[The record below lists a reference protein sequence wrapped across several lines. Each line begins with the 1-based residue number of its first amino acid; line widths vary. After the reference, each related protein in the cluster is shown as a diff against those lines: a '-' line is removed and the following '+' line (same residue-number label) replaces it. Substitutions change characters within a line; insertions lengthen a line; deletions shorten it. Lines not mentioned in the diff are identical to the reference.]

1 MTFDRKAFEEARRKS
16 AAGMAGDAELARLA
30 HDIFVQ
36 ADAHDYVYQWT
47 WLGVPII
54 QVPPD
59 VMALQEIIWETKPD
73 VIVETGVAWGGSI
86 LFQASILE
94 LIGKGEVIG
103 IDTVLPD
110 KNRAKMA
117 EYHFAERIHL
127 IQGSSTDEAVLAQV
141 KARIAPGATV
151 MVVLDSN
158 HTHDHVLAELR
169 LYGPLVT
176 AGSYLLCTD
185 TIVETAPVQPGQKR
199 PWGPGNNPKTALDA
213 YLKETDRF
221 VPDEYINA
229 KLLLTFSPGGFL
241 RCTGGG
247 GE

>member
-1 MTFDRKAFEEARRKS
+1 MTFDRKAFEEARRES
-16 AAGMAGDAELARLA
+16 AASMAGDAKLAELSR
-30 HDIFVQ
+30 DIFLR
-36 ADAHDYVYQWT
+36 ADMHNYVYQWT

-59 VMALQEIIWETKPD
+59 IMMLQEIIWETKPD
-73 VIVETGVAWGGSI
+73 VIVETGIAWGGSI
-86 LFQASILE
+86 IFQASILA

-110 KNRAKMA
+110 KNRKKMA
-117 EYHFAERIHL
+117 EYGFADRIHL
-127 IQGSSTDEAVLAQV
+127 IHGSSTDDAVVAEV

-169 LYGPLVT
+169 LYGPMVT
-176 AGSYLLCTD
+176 AGSFLLCTD
-185 TIVETAPVQPGQKR
+185 TIVETAPPQPHQER
-199 PWGPGNNPKTALDA
+199 PWGPGHNPKTALDA

-221 VPDEYINA
+221 EPDAYVNA
-229 KLLLTFSPGGFL
+229 KPLITFSPGGFL
-241 RCTGGG
+241 RCIKDAA
-247 GE
+247 